1 MKRGERYTLLHRV
14 LGLATSSRLSFKLK
28 KEKEKNKLR
37 IVFSQQVISHYAL
50 IYEIKAGT
58 CMPKKY
64 LGHAKLNFH
73 LTYFSK
79 KKKKSS
85 KMGFHYTEM
94 LATFFF
100 FFFLR
105 KNLSTFINVNEL
117 HPNVKP
123 KQYVEVHLPSILD
136 NLVCL

>member
-1 MKRGERYTLLHRV
+1 MSFHRNFESRPNTVQYVQCHLLFPLS
-14 LGLATSSRLSFKLK
+14 LGLA
-28 KEKEKNKLR
+28 KNKLR

-79 KKKKSS
+79 KKKKKSS

-100 FFFLR
+100 FF
-105 KNLSTFINVNEL
+105 
-117 HPNVKP
+117 
-123 KQYVEVHLPSILD
+123 
-136 NLVCL
+136 